1 LNIKIFYKIKDLF
14 WINSLSVLLFLF
26 YFSEGYGKFF
36 IGFYD
41 ERPHSVKAIKLI
53 VLLLLF
59 LCLFKSSKFLFQLF
73 LIITVF
79 IIGQLF
85 IIPNFTLPI
94 LIILS
99 KYLFPILLF
108 TYYNKL
114 KLSSNAFYRLMQ
126 VFELIIIIN
135 GIFILLG
142 FIFDIQI
149 FRTYSGSRFGYN
161 GLLIT
166 SATSSYFYIISLLYY
181 LIKKKEFFIY
191 TPKVY
196 FLILTALL
204 VGTRS
209 IYLSVF
215 CILFY
220 YFIFYSKTKYK
231 NLGFLTILLCGFYSI
246 YFTLFKW
253 EIFNKILE
261 RESLITAVLSYRD
274 KLLLDKMIPFIQ
286 ENWTIGN
293 YFFGGINDPH
303 TRSQLALFDLFYFF
317 GLTGMLLYLWSYLTN
332 YLKFD
337 FKKNII
343 FSLLLL
349 GIIVFISG
357 NFFFNASIPIYL
369 LILREMIIHTQ
380 RENKM
385 N

>member
-1 LNIKIFYKIKDLF
+1 MNIKIFYKIKDLI

-36 IGFYD
+36 ISFYD
-41 ERPHSVKAIKLI
+41 ERPLSVKAIKLT
-53 VLLLLF
+53 VLLLF
-59 LCLFKSSKFLFQLF
+59 LCLFKSSKILFQLF
-73 LIITVF
+73 LIITAF

-85 IIPNFTLPI
+85 ITPNFTLPI

-108 TYYNKL
+108 AYYNKH
-114 KLSSNAFYRLMQ
+114 KLSSNAFHRLMQ

-142 FIFDIQI
+142 FLFDIQA
-149 FRTYSGSRFGYN
+149 FRTYSGQRFGYN

-166 SATSSYFYIISLLYY
+166 SATSSYFYTTSLLYF
-181 LIKKKEFFIY
+181 LIKYKESLFL

-204 VGTRS
+204 AGTKS

-215 CILFY
+215 CVLFY

-231 NLGFLTILLCGFYSI
+231 NLRILTILLCGF

-357 NFFFNASIPIYL
+357 NFFFNASTPIYL